1 MFPPYFFKVSI
12 MTSELEKIA
21 DRTNKDRELT
31 RGLVV
36 AIDIGGTHIT
46 AAVVN
51 INSGEINPD
60 SQVKH
65 SVNARSSATEILN
78 IWSTTINKARQII
91 PNSSAIIG
99 YGIAMP
105 GPFDYEKGICLMQ
118 GLGKY
123 DSLYGMNIRAA
134 LKSALSIPSYQP
146 VIFQADSICFL
157 LGETWKGVAS
167 GHQDVIA
174 ITLGTGFGSA
184 FMREGKI
191 VNEGE
196 ELPPGGWF
204 YNQLYREGIADD
216 YFSSRGLLR
225 IYQNTGAPAVKDVQE
240 LAQQASVN
248 QQARW
253 AFEVFGAQLAEFLE
267 PWLHSFKPTCVVIG
281 GNISRAWEWFGPK
294 LIRRLSY
301 TCPEVIVKPSE
312 LLEDA
317 ALLGAALL
325 PLKYKEPVNS

>member
-1 MFPPYFFKVSI
+1 MKS
-12 MTSELEKIA
+12 
-21 DRTNKDRELT
+21 D
-31 RGLVV
+31 LVV

-51 INSGEINPD
+51 IKDGNINPA
-60 SQVKH
+60 SRVKH
-65 SVNARSSATEILN
+65 SVNASSSANEILG
-78 IWSTTINKARQII
+78 IWCTTINETLQVLTN
-91 PNSSAIIG
+91 PSAIIG

-105 GPFDYEKGICLMQ
+105 GPFDYENGICLMQ

-123 DSLYGMNIRAA
+123 DALYGMNIRTELKKA
-134 LKSALSIPSYQP
+134 LNISSNIPM
-146 VIFQADSICFL
+146 IFQADSICFL

-184 FMREGKI
+184 FMRRGEIVQEGI
-191 VNEGE
+191 G
-196 ELPPGGWF
+196 LPPGGWF
-204 YNQLYREGIADD
+204 YNQPYREGIADD

-225 IYQNTGAPAVKDVQE
+225 IYQNTGAPAVRNVYE
-240 LAQQASVN
+240 LAQQASLN
-248 QQARW
+248 PYARW
-253 AFEVFGAQLAEFLE
+253 AFEVFGTQLAEFLE
-267 PWLHSFKPTCVVIG
+267 PWLYSFQPTCLVIG

-294 LIRRLSY
+294 LIQRLSY
-301 TCPEVIVKPSE
+301 TCPGIIVKSSE

-325 PLKYKEPVNS
+325 PLKYHEPASLSKSEQ